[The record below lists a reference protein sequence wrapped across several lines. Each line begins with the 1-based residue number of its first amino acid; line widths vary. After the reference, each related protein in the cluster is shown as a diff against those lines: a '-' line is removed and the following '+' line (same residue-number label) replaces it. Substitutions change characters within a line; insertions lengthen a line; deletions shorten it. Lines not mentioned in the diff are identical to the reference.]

1 MTVSLTVQYQSYMY
15 VCSCAR
21 GSVLCAEVRT
31 EVLSSTFAIIL
42 EMVLE
47 SPLLV
52 PT

>member
-21 GSVLCAEVRT
+21 GSVLGAGVRT
-31 EVLSSTFAIIL
+31 EVLSSSAAIL
-42 EMVLE
+42 EMVME
-47 SPLLV
+47 SPLFV

>member
-1 MTVSLTVQYQSYMY
+1 MTVSFTVQYRSYMY

-21 GSVLCAEVRT
+21 GSVLDVGVLT
-31 EVLSSTFAIIL
+31 EVLSSSAAIL

-47 SPLLV
+47 SQLLV